1 MTIPAEWLH
10 DPFFQ
15 QAVHEKIIS
24 DGITHLPVKYFD
36 VSSLIAFFLVDYD
49 KAQNLIPTKK
59 VKAIRIK
66 GNKALFGLAL
76 YDYRSLSDGEPYFEV
91 GSTIMVYPS
100 NQPEPKHPLLD
111 ITLPPDRRN
120 TGFWVV
126 DLPVTSKLA
135 CDAGKELWGYPKFIT
150 PIEFEINA
158 TNVMGNVKHP
168 DNPNQAILTLQ
179 GKIGTGILAPWA
191 DLVLYSELEG
201 NLIRATVDTRTL
213 HGAKIASKG
222 DIVLSVDS
230 SANNHPMSQRL
241 IELGL
246 DNAHPLSVTYTQSLQ
261 LRLNEGVIF
270 E

>member
-1 MTIPAEWLH
+1 MTLPSQWQH

-15 QAVHEKIIS
+15 QAVHEKTIS

-36 VSSLIAFFLVDYD
+36 ASSMIAFFLVDYA
-49 KAQNLIPTKK
+49 KAQNLIPTNK
-59 VKAIRIK
+59 VKVVRLK

-100 NQPEPKHPLLD
+100 NQPEPKHPLLE
-111 ITLPPDRRN
+111 ITLPPERRN

-150 PIEFEINA
+150 PIEFKVN
-158 TNVMGNVKHP
+158 TTSVMGKVKHP
-168 DNPNQAILTLQ
+168 DNLNQAILTLQ
-179 GKIGTGILAPWA
+179 GKSGRSIPAPWA
-191 DLVLYSELEG
+191 DLVLYSELDG
-201 NLIRATVDTRTL
+201 NLIRATADTRTL
-213 HGAKIASKG
+213 QGAKIASKG
-222 DIVLSVDS
+222 DIMLSVDDS
-230 SANNHPMSQRL
+230 VNNHPMSQRL

-246 DNAHPLSVTYTQSLQ
+246 NNAQPLSVTYTQSLQ